1 MLYRDFEDINTS
13 DNIYLSYTFL
23 SAFLIFRPCRIIR
36 TDPKSAMTR
45 NLSLPLRPM
54 SSMQLL
60 ASSRDVGVRRIG
72 CVVVNWT
79 ACWFKLQGDGCPS
92 ALLNRSLT
100 ASKTRHH
107 KPAITDAAALIVTG
121 FSLTPFPLLHNYSS
135 HDCRL
140 TAPNYLC
147 RSAYEQL
154 AWCQTVSSGLW
165 EKTGTV
171 SL

>member
-1 MLYRDFEDINTS
+1 
-13 DNIYLSYTFL
+13 
-23 SAFLIFRPCRIIR
+23 
-36 TDPKSAMTR
+36 MTR

-60 ASSRDVGVRRIG
+60 ASSRDVGVRIIG
-72 CVVVNWT
+72 CAAVNWT

-107 KPAITDAAALIVTG
+107 KLAITDAAALIVTG
-121 FSLTPFPLLHNYSS
+121 FSLPSLPLLRKYSS

-140 TAPNYLC
+140 TAPNYFC
-147 RSAYEQL
+147 TSANEQL
-154 AWCQTVSSGLW
+154 ARCQIVSSGLW
-165 EKTGTV
+165 EKQERSLYNRGWCRVVLRDPGMV
-171 SL
+171 SLYD

>member
-1 MLYRDFEDINTS
+1 MCCIVILKILILVT
-13 DNIYLSYTFL
+13 IYTCHTHFL
-23 SAFLIFRPCRIIR
+23 SAFLIFRQCRCIR
-36 TDPKSAMTR
+36 TDPKAAMTR

-60 ASSRDVGVRRIG
+60 VSSRDVGVRIIG

-107 KPAITDAAALIVTG
+107 KLAITDAADRIVTG
-121 FSLTPFPLLHNYSS
+121 FSLTSFPLLRNYSS

-140 TAPNYLC
+140 TAPNYFL
-147 RSAYEQL
+147 YESERTIS
-154 AWCQTVSSGLW
+154 TVPD
-165 EKTGTV
+165 
-171 SL
+171 

>member
-1 MLYRDFEDINTS
+1 
-13 DNIYLSYTFL
+13 
-23 SAFLIFRPCRIIR
+23 
-36 TDPKSAMTR
+36 MTR

-54 SSMQLL
+54 SSMLL
-60 ASSRDVGVRRIG
+60 LVSSRDVGVRIIG

-107 KPAITDAAALIVTG
+107 KLAITDAAALIVTG
-121 FSLTPFPLLHNYSS
+121 FSLTSFPLLRNYSS

-140 TAPNYLC
+140 TAPNYFC
-147 RSAYEQL
+147 TSANEQL
-154 AWCQTVSSGLW
+154 ARCQTVSEGLCHG
-165 EKTGTV
+165 KKIGTV